1 MATRPIPA
9 VVSGTTYRR
18 ETPLGTIRVVVNTVD
33 GEPFEIFLILGRAG
47 SEVQSFAE
55 ALGRTISVA
64 LRFPGPIPAS
74 VRLATLADQLTGIGG
89 AHQVGFG
96 PQRVLSVVDAVGQIL
111 RAIETAVPNEVGA
124 TPEPEPTAVPVPV
137 PAVPTPVPLATS
149 PAPTSLASPTR
160 DLCPE
165 CAGPGLVF
173 SEGCQHCE
181 ACGYSRC

>member
-74 VRLATLADQLTGIGG
+74 ARLATLADQLTGIGG

-96 PQRVLSVVDAVGQIL
+96 PRRVLSVVDAVGQIL
-111 RAIETAVPNEVGA
+111 RTIETAPDDA
-124 TPEPEPTAVPVPV
+124 RPDPAPDPPAVPVPAS
-137 PAVPTPVPLATS
+137 AVPTPVPRATS

-165 CAGPGLVF
+165 CSGPGLVF

>member
-9 VVSGTTYRR
+9 AVSGTTYRR
-18 ETPLGTIRVVVNTVD
+18 QTPLGTIRVVINTAD
-33 GEPFEIFLILGRAG
+33 GEPFEIFLFMGRAG

-64 LRFPGPIPAS
+64 LRLPGPLPAHD
-74 VRLATLADQLTGIGG
+74 RLATLADQLVGIGG

-111 RAIETAVPNEVGA
+111 RDHAEPDVEETPAELA
-124 TPEPEPTAVPVPV
+124 PVV
-137 PAVPTPVPLATS
+137 ALPA
-149 PAPTSLASPTR
+149 ASPVLAASHR
-160 DLCPE
+160 DLCPQ
-165 CAGPGLVF
+165 CSGPGLVF

-181 ACGYSRC
+181 LCGYSRC

>member
-33 GEPFEIFLILGRAG
+33 GEPSEIFLILGRAG

-55 ALGRTISVA
+55 ALGRTLSVA
-64 LRFPGPIPAS
+64 LRFPGPLPAS
-74 VRLATLADQLTGIGG
+74 ARLATLADQLTGIGG

-111 RAIETAVPNEVGA
+111 RAIERPSEAPDPDAAPESVA
-124 TPEPEPTAVPVPV
+124 TPAISRVAPPD
-137 PAVPTPVPLATS
+137 PLS
-149 PAPTSLASPTR
+149 IPASPVR

-173 SEGCQHCE
+173 AEGCQHCE
-181 ACGYSRC
+181 SCGYSRC

>member
-55 ALGRTISVA
+55 ALGRTLSVA
-64 LRFPGPIPAS
+64 LRFPGPVPAS
-74 VRLATLADQLTGIGG
+74 ARLATLADQLTGIGG

-111 RAIETAVPNEVGA
+111 RTLPHNDPVADPADPSGATVPLPIAVPA
-124 TPEPEPTAVPVPV
+124 SV
-137 PAVPTPVPLATS
+137 PAPS
-149 PAPTSLASPTR
+149 PMTLPGVR

-173 SEGCQHCE
+173 AEGCQHCE
-181 ACGYSRC
+181 VCGFSRC

>member
-9 VVSGTTYRR
+9 IVSGTTYRR
-18 ETPLGTIRVVVNTVD
+18 ETPLGTIRVVVNSVD

-74 VRLATLADQLTGIGG
+74 VRLASLADQLIGIGG

-111 RAIETAVPNEVGA
+111 QAIEKPPSDGVDTN
-124 TPEPEPTAVPVPV
+124 PEPEPPTAQVVPLPVPV
-137 PAVPTPVPLATS
+137 AASTPTS
-149 PAPTSLASPTR
+149 PSSSASPTR

-165 CAGPGLVF
+165 CSGPGLVF